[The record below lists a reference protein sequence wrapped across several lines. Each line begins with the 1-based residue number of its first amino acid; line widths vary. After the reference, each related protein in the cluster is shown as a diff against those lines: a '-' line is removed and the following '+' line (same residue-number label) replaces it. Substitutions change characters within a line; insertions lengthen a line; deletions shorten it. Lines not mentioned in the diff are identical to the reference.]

1 MSWNNVKQLPWFPVS
16 LLLSPSL
23 RFPNAPLKWSHG
35 SGNSSL
41 APAHR
46 RSHPKTTLVQTEWQ
60 TRDDTVS
67 SASYAQ
73 HVPWF
78 NAGGK
83 SDDAAEF
90 CWCGVFP
97 ISTGAQQTEKYH
109 LLNNYPKNFVGK
121 LNIFWKMKF
130 EKVEIVMQSFKGSV
144 FVLCRHG
151 VAPSRVP
158 YLHTLL
164 LLTCRDVTEK
174 HASTGFKALQSMQT
188 MKPSFLIK

>member
-90 CWCGVFP
+90 CWRGVFP

-109 LLNNYPKNFVGK
+109 LLNNYPKNFVCK
-121 LNIFWKMKF
+121 LNIFWKK
-130 EKVEIVMQSFKGSV
+130 EILKGWNCHAKLQRISV
-144 FVLCRHG
+144 CAVQARRRPITRALFAYSAATDLSWRNRKAC
-151 VAPSRVP
+151 
-158 YLHTLL
+158 
-164 LLTCRDVTEK
+164 K
-174 HASTGFKALQSMQT
+174 HRLQSIT
-188 MKPSFLIK
+188 KYANDETFPFH